1 MIYLRVPL
9 FATIPS
15 GMSVPTLVQMI
26 NPAHQPGASHTTCIF
41 IHWSGCSA
49 NDDDLHT
56 ASNPVPLRIRPDRDL
71 WLLCVQRHSWRKNLC
86 HNLAKD
92 DLVKIMMIT
101 RYVVKVVTTWW
112 LLGDHLVNT
121 WWPLGDHLV
130 TTWWLL
136 GDYLVTTWW
145 LLGDHLVT
153 TWWLLSTWWSLGDN
167 LVTTW
172 WLLGD
177 YLVTTWWLLV
187 DHLVTTWWPLGEY
200 FDHLVTT
207 WWLLGDH
214 LVTTWWPLGDHLV
227 TT

>member
-15 GMSVPTLVQMI
+15 GMSVPTLVQMK

-71 WLLCVQRHSWRKNLC
+71 WLLWVRRHSWRKNLC

-112 LLGDHLVNT
+112 LLGDHLVTT

-145 LLGDHLVT
+145 
-153 TWWLLSTWWSLGDN
+153 
-167 LVTTW
+167 
-172 WLLGD
+172 
-177 YLVTTWWLLV
+177 
-187 DHLVTTWWPLGEY
+187 
-200 FDHLVTT
+200 
-207 WWLLGDH
+207 
-214 LVTTWWPLGDHLV
+214 PLGDHL
-227 TT
+227 TTTIRGATFICDAVLASKVFCFLVILHLLQKSTSDWKHIYSGSPF